1 VRAIQQ
7 ADGGVDL
14 LVETS
19 DEVAVVLGV
28 AAAAVSPP
36 LRVLRLGDANISGEG
51 LYLAGDWRDGGAFR
65 DGYGGR
71 FVDNQLFGRPYIL
84 SAEAH
89 QFPLGDFWQL
99 DATHPFYTDIQ
110 RIAWL
115 ARAGARDDWVRYA
128 IDNSDTSHSL
138 HLARNFFDIGGV
150 VRVGVPG
157 RLSIFGASVS
167 GNDERPG
174 TQQVL
179 ITDEGFAPDTG
190 TQLLNRYENH
200 RIARVNLLW
209 GVRDVGFARVRGF
222 DALTATQDLPVGFE
236 LGTLFGRSLSVLG
249 SRDDDIFMSS
259 DVYLGAAGSNGGV
272 RAQLEGEGRRD
283 NGEGVWDGILAAGR
297 TIGYYEPG
305 ANNTVTTSLEFSGGW
320 HQRIPYNFTLSDLT
334 GGVHGYAGSHTPGG
348 QRFVARL
355 DDRQFLGQAFK
366 LADIGV
372 GAFAESGRLWAGDI
386 PYGVTTPV
394 RSSLGVSLYGAVP
407 PGSARM
413 WRLDLAYALKPDVG
427 NGRWELR
434 LTSTDKTTFFL
445 AEPTDI
451 SSTREQTVPSSVFRW
466 P

>member
-1 VRAIQQ
+1 M
-7 ADGGVDL
+7 
-14 LVETS
+14 
-19 DEVAVVLGV
+19 
-28 AAAAVSPP
+28 
-36 LRVLRLGDANISGEG
+36 
-51 LYLAGDWRDGGAFR
+51 
-65 DGYGGR
+65 
-71 FVDNQLFGRPYIL
+71 
-84 SAEAH
+84 
-89 QFPLGDFWQL
+89 
-99 DATHPFYTDIQ
+99 
-110 RIAWL
+110 
-115 ARAGARDDWVRYA
+115 
-128 IDNSDTSHSL
+128 
-138 HLARNFFDIGGV
+138 
-150 VRVGVPG
+150 
-157 RLSIFGASVS
+157 S